1 MFTIRR
7 TIAIASVIGL
17 LILPSIV
24 AADPTILEVIPLK
37 HRTTD
42 EIIPL
47 IHPFLDKQGA
57 LSGMRGRLI
66 IRATPDNL
74 QEIKQL
80 LNEIDT
86 APRRLIITVKQDV
99 GRAAARQLLRLSGNV
114 SKKETRVK
122 THGRTSNRGLII
134 DHGYGDDNLTVQV
147 LNYQELESDK
157 NTQRLQVL
165 DGSHAFIY
173 IGKSLPIPLHNI
185 IHTPQGTRVIESV
198 QYRDATTGF
207 TVVPRVNGKRVTL
220 EINSQRNTPNRQLPG
235 SINIQHIITSVSG
248 RLGEWIDLGDLVQ
261 NKSDQASTSNSP
273 HSDMTINE
281 LRTVLIKVE
290 EAH

>member
-1 MFTIRR
+1 M
-7 TIAIASVIGL
+7 
-17 LILPSIV
+17 
-24 AADPTILEVIPLK
+24 
-37 HRTTD
+37 
-42 EIIPL
+42 
-47 IHPFLDKQGA
+47 
-57 LSGMRGRLI
+57 
-66 IRATPDNL
+66 
-74 QEIKQL
+74 
-80 LNEIDT
+80 
-86 APRRLIITVKQDV
+86 
-99 GRAAARQLLRLSGNV
+99 
-114 SKKETRVK
+114 K
-122 THGRTSNRGLII
+122 THGRTGNCGLII
-134 DHGYGDDNLTVQV
+134 DDGYGNDNLKVQV

-185 IHTPQGTRVIESV
+185 IHTPQGTRVIENV

-235 SINIQHIITSVSG
+235 SINIKHIITSVSG

-261 NKSDQASTSNSP
+261 NKSDQASTPNSP
-273 HSDMTINE
+273 RSDMIINE
-281 LRTVLIKVE
+281 QRTVLIKVE